1 VQLNKIILF
10 SWISVMIALFIHVI
24 FPKSLYGLM
33 VFMLMELLGLIIIYL
48 YKRLKKIPLKSITKS
63 SIDVLKLSIPILWV
77 FIYFLSVFT
86 IQRYFNVFTWNR
98 PFDNIPLMLLVATE
112 AFTLTFVV
120 IYLINLKISKPK
132 TTKQDLSIWYK
143 SISVFI
149 MFGFLIAL
157 FMGPIIHAYHT
168 DWIMNI
174 HIIFTLFV
182 AIPAFTVLLMVYL
195 VDYLLDKSRF
205 KSTH

>member
-1 VQLNKIILF
+1 
-10 SWISVMIALFIHVI
+10 MIALFIHVI

-98 PFDNIPLMLLVATE
+98 PFDNIPLMLLVAT
-112 AFTLTFVV
+112 
-120 IYLINLKISKPK
+120 
-132 TTKQDLSIWYK
+132 D
-143 SISVFI
+143 
-149 MFGFLIAL
+149 
-157 FMGPIIHAYHT
+157 
-168 DWIMNI
+168 
-174 HIIFTLFV
+174 
-182 AIPAFTVLLMVYL
+182 
-195 VDYLLDKSRF
+195 R
-205 KSTH
+205 KSTRLNSS